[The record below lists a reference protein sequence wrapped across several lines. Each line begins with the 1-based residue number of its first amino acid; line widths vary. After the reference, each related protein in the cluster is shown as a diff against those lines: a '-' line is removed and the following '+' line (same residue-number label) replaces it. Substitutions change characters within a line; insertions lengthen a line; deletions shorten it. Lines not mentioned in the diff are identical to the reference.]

1 MRRSPP
7 IAIPKHQP
15 HAKHR
20 PSAQTSAVHGWDV
33 AGDEGIVLDTRVTL
47 ERISRLPVGRERSV
61 RGGGGMAVRNAYV
74 SGSPP
79 VSRATLEGTI
89 GKAAQFLFAVG
100 RTPTVLN
107 VLRKHGYTKQVHRR
121 GHTLVEAASVRELD
135 ESAIDQEVDD
145 ALRTLDEWDD
155 LNVGKIHA
163 ALTLF
168 PDFRDEILEGVAL
181 GDSRAAV
188 SNVEKILARIAEA
201 EAASDRGK
209 AVAARL
215 AEIRV
220 DASERRRLAGL
231 VRIARGSKI
240 FDRDVVE
247 DDPA

>member
-1 MRRSPP
+1 
-7 IAIPKHQP
+7 
-15 HAKHR
+15 
-20 PSAQTSAVHGWDV
+20 
-33 AGDEGIVLDTRVTL
+33 
-47 ERISRLPVGRERSV
+47 
-61 RGGGGMAVRNAYV
+61 
-74 SGSPP
+74 
-79 VSRATLEGTI
+79 
-89 GKAAQFLFAVG
+89 LFAVG

-247 DDPA
+247 DDPAERALLELRDWYYEWSELARQLVTRREHLIRLGLAERRAGDPGEDLKPNVDVVVDPTPFNPQTDRPNVDVVVDPTPFIDPNKDKT